1 MQRIIITIDG
11 YSSCGK
17 STLAKAL
24 AKELNY
30 IFIDSG
36 AMYRAI
42 TLYFLQNN
50 ISLLNKEEIVNAL
63 QHIHLSFHR
72 NAVTGD
78 NEMFLND
85 ENVSLAIRDMNI
97 SNNVSEIAAIKEVR
111 QLAVAQ
117 QKKMGKNKGLV
128 MDGRDIGTTVFPNA
142 ELKIFMTADVE
153 TRVQRRFK
161 ELKLQQPDITL
172 QEVKSNLEKRDY
184 IDSHREISPLRKA
197 NDAIVLDNTHLT
209 TNEQLQ
215 LALGWAREKE
225 NKLIEK

>member
-24 AKELNY
+24 AKELTY

-50 ISLLNKEEIVNAL
+50 ISLSNTDEISKAL
-63 QHIHLSFHR
+63 QLIHLSFHR
-72 NAVTGD
+72 NKQTGD
-78 NEMFLND
+78 NEMFLNN
-85 ENVSLAIRDMNI
+85 ENVSASIREMNI
-97 SNNVSEIAAIKEVR
+97 SNMVSEVAAIKEVR
-111 QLAVAQ
+111 TFAVTQ
-117 QKKMGKNKGLV
+117 QKKMSKNKGLV
-128 MDGRDIGTTVFPNA
+128 MDGRDIGTTVFPQA

-153 TRVQRRFK
+153 TRVQRRFQ
-161 ELKLQQPDITL
+161 ELLLINPNITL
-172 QEVKSNLEKRDY
+172 DEVKRNLEKRDY

-197 NDAIVLDNTHLT
+197 DDAIVLDNTHLT
-209 TNEQLQ
+209 MQQQLEM
-215 LALGWAREKE
+215 ALGWVKE
-225 NKLIEK
+225 RVDVTK